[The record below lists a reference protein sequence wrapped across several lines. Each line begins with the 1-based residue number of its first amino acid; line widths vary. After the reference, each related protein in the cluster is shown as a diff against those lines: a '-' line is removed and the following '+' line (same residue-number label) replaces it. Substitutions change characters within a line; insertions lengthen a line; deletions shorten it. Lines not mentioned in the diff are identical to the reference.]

1 METPT
6 SYIFDFLDNF
16 AILPL
21 CISNNSSE
29 MTDTGIE
36 PVDKITT
43 RPLDQPKDKL
53 GYDQENLI
61 IGFFFKKFYVIIKR
75 ITPIRLNRIIRKL
88 I

>member
-1 METPT
+1 MQ
-6 SYIFDFLDNF
+6 F
-16 AILPL
+16 
-21 CISNNSSE
+21 SSE

-61 IGFFFKKFYVIIKR
+61 IEFFFKKILSLLKEL
-75 ITPIRLNRIIRKL
+75 PL
-88 I
+88 

>member
-1 METPT
+1 MCLMETPT
-6 SYIFDFLDNF
+6 SYIFDFLNNF
-16 AILPL
+16 TTLPL
-21 CISNNSSE
+21 CE

-61 IGFFFKKFYVIIKR
+61 IGFFYKKFYVIIKR
-75 ITPIRLNRIIRKL
+75 ITPIR
-88 I
+88 